1 MDYGDS
7 RAVEV
12 VNNKT
17 QNKLPENRFYKVNI
31 QNNHTI

>member
-7 RAVEV
+7 REVEF

-17 QNKLPENRFYKVNI
+17 QNKLPENRIYKVNI